1 MKKILLLI
9 WVGIVNGYII
19 AKPASASLHV
29 QKDTLNSEIDSLD
42 NYNFDKRNC
51 AIFLENKQVDFS
63 VVFDPKLLKQR
74 KGYHEI
80 DGTFFPYDAIAR
92 YGEKYRKGLLIYKKE
107 SEGNDDNR

>member
-1 MKKILLLI
+1 MKTVIFFLFLSS
-9 WVGIVNGYII
+9 IVT
-19 AKPASASLHV
+19 AKSVSASSHG